1 MSANRAACSGSSR
14 QVGAALAIGIACVVL
29 VVSGC
34 HAEQSAPS
42 ATTPAFPY
50 PPFEIQTD
58 VAVPLRPPLD
68 GAARFALEMS
78 ALALRSNDPDEEELR
93 QQYRS
98 SIAPE
103 EDSGPTTLPD
113 PYIGSTGGAVH
124 RAIAAQQLPD
134 GLADVT
140 VCLYNTPGL
149 YVMEPDG
156 ELIKAPSTGPL
167 ALWRPRVQWTDR
179 PAADGSKP
187 AQPRWLLVDLGVLLD
202 KTKEQVAEVCDPF
215 KPQPFVQEA
224 PEPTSPPA
232 G

>member
-1 MSANRAACSGSSR
+1 MSANRAVKGNFSR
-14 QVGAALAIGIACVVL
+14 LVGATLAIGTACAVL
-29 VVSGC
+29 VVGGC
-34 HAEQSAPS
+34 RAEQSTPTAAP
-42 ATTPAFPY
+42 PAFPY

-58 VAVPLRPPLD
+58 VAVPLQAPLD
-68 GAARFALEMS
+68 GAALFALEMS
-78 ALALRSNDPDEEELR
+78 DLALRSNDPDDEELR
-93 QQYRS
+93 RLYRS
-98 SIAPE
+98 RIAPE

-134 GLADVT
+134 GLTDVT
-140 VCLYNTPGL
+140 VCLYDTPGL

-179 PAADGSKP
+179 PAADGSTP
-187 AQPRWLLVDLGVLLD
+187 AQPRWLLVDLGVLLN
-202 KTKEQVAEVCDPF
+202 KTKEQIAEVCDPF

-224 PEPTSPPA
+224 PAPTTPPA